1 MLSPPS
7 YPCEPTPPIS
17 VLSIELALAPAP
29 QPPAFSALLSDGIP
43 PPNAV
48 TLLKTELLPL
58 ASDAPPAPTVT
69 VRTVPAANVGVV
81 AAATPLPCVSLELK

>member
-17 VLSIELALAPAP
+17 VESIELALAPAP

-48 TLLKTELLPL
+48 TLLKTEGLPL
-58 ASDAPPAPTVT
+58 ASDAPPPPTGYIMNPMKIDESDPDWIKDPDT
-69 VRTVPAANVGVV
+69 
-81 AAATPLPCVSLELK
+81 K